1 MVAKLTIWSILSAL
15 GPKYYKM
22 MAFQV
27 SSSTPFRF
35 SAFQASF
42 NDPLRGFGAF
52 LVSFNEPLRG
62 FGTFQVSFNDPLRG
76 LTAFQVSFND
86 PLRGFEAF
94 QASFNDP
101 LPREPPSGSLQP
113 TPPKGW
119 SFKQPLREGVTTC
132 EDGLSPKGLVEKK
145 PLRERTIRAHGTLF
159 CAPLQKLS
167 EGLVEGRTVT
177 EGVG

>member
-62 FGTFQVSFNDPLRG
+62 FWTFQVSFNDPLRG

-101 LPREPPSGSLQP
+101 PPREPSSGSLQP

-119 SFKQPLREGVTTC
+119 SFKQPLRGGVTTC
-132 EDGLSPKGLVEKK
+132 EDGLSPKGLVEIK
-145 PLRERTIRAHGTLF
+145 PLRRRTLHVRYF
-159 CAPLQKLS
+159 CAPLQKPS
-167 EGLVEGRTVT
+167 EGLVEGH
-177 EGVG
+177 EGLGGVG